1 MSAQKPPAFAALLP
15 VATLQTARGLLRIHA
30 RLRGELAKAKD
41 GQDVFLEPDDA
52 RAAMGH
58 IAALMPLLG
67 VRFDPSAMKP
77 IRTLPKI
84 GPLGYGDVRAGI
96 LAALRASGGWM
107 TCSELADAV
116 LAKHRVTLDVPTHAH
131 FLQKLREAA
140 HALAS
145 QDAVERESALKFG
158 EFAGLQRWRL
168 SQRLFRPR

>member
-1 MSAQKPPAFAALLP
+1 MSAQKPQAFAALLP

-41 GQDVFLEPDDA
+41 GQDVFLQPDDA

-84 GPLGYGDVRAGI
+84 GPLGYGDIRAGI
-96 LAALRASGGWM
+96 LAALRASGSWM
-107 TCSELADAV
+107 TYPELVDAV
-116 LAKHRVTLDVPTHAH
+116 LAKHRVTLDVPAHAH
-131 FLQKLREAA
+131 FLQKLREAV
-140 HALAS
+140 HALAG
-145 QDAVERESALKFG
+145 QGAVEKESALKFG
-158 EFAGLQRWRL
+158 DYASVQRCRL